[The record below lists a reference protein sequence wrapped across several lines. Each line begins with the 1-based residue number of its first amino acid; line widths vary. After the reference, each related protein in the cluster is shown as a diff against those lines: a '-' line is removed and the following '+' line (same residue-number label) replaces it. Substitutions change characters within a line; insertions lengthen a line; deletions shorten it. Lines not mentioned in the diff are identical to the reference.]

1 VGSDEKIRQHAGTR
15 AAGTAV
21 SFECLPGKKKRRLR
35 GPLQKD
41 IQLENG
47 VVELLFIAWHTL
59 EKPPR
64 RLEHLENILQRI
76 R

>member
-1 VGSDEKIRQHAGTR
+1 
-15 AAGTAV
+15 
-21 SFECLPGKKKRRLR
+21 
-35 GPLQKD
+35 
-41 IQLENG
+41 
-47 VVELLFIAWHTL
+47 LLFIAWHTL